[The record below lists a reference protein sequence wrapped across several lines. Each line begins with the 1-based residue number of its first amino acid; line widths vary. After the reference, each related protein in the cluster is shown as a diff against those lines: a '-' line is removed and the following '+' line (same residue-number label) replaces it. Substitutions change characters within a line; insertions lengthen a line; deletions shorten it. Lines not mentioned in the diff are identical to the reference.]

1 MAGLT
6 LALFMQYN
14 AFIENKMQHNAS
26 WRPMSASPI
35 VNYETSPDHY
45 RHWTLEIDAQGAPIA
60 TLTMKV
66 DEDGGLRDGYKL
78 KLNSYD
84 LGVDIELH
92 DAVQRIRFEHP
103 EVRTVVITG
112 GRDRIFCSGAN
123 IFMLGKSSHA
133 WKVNFCKF
141 TNETRNGLEDSSQ
154 HSGLKFLAAVNGAC
168 AGGGYE
174 LAAACDEIIL
184 VDDRSSAV
192 SLPEVPLLGVLPG
205 TGGLTRLTDKRK
217 VRHDHADIFCTTS
230 EGVRGQKAKDWKLVD
245 EIVKPAAFAD
255 AVRTRALKL
264 AAQSDR
270 PADGK
275 GVKLTPLS
283 RTLSEAGVEYEFVS
297 VAFDRGARTATIT
310 VKAPGQDQPADI
322 AGIEAAGVHWWP
334 LQMGR
339 ELDDAILHLRTNEI
353 DIGTWLLKTA
363 GDADKVLAC
372 DKTLIAHQSHWLVR
386 EVIGLLRRTLA
397 RIDVSSR
404 SLFALIDEGSCF
416 AGTLAEL
423 AFAADR
429 SYMLALPD
437 TPDAAP
443 KLMLS
448 EMNFGLL
455 PLITGQSRLSRRF
468 YDDDALLSAARTQI
482 GNALDADAA
491 MALGLITSNPDDL
504 DWADEI
510 RLALEERASMSP
522 DALTGMEA
530 NLRFNGK
537 ENMATRVFGRLSAW
551 QNWIFNR
558 PNAVG
563 EAGALK
569 VYGSGSKAKFD
580 FERV

>member
-1 MAGLT
+1 
-6 LALFMQYN
+6 
-14 AFIENKMQHNAS
+14 
-26 WRPMSASPI
+26 MSESFVVDYQTTP
-35 VNYETSPDHY
+35 ERY
-45 RHWTLEIDAQGAPIA
+45 RHWKLAVEGTVAN
-60 TLTMKV
+60 LTMTV
-66 DEDGGLRDGYKL
+66 NEDGGLRDGYKL

-92 DAVQRIRFEHP
+92 DAIQRIRFEHP
-103 EVRTVVITG
+103 QVRVVVIG
-112 GRDRIFCSGAN
+112 SGLDRIFCSGAN

-141 TNETRNGLEDSSQ
+141 TNETRNGLEDSSR

-174 LAAACDEIIL
+174 LAAACDEILL
-184 VDDRSSAV
+184 VDDRSSSV

-230 EGVRGQKAKDWKLVD
+230 EGIRGQRAKDWRLVD
-245 EIVKPAAFAD
+245 EIAKPAQFVQ
-255 AVRTRALKL
+255 AVRERAEAL
-264 AAQSDR
+264 AAGSDR
-270 PADGK
+270 PAQAE
-275 GVKLTPLS
+275 GVPLTPLQ
-283 RTLSEAGVEYEFVS
+283 REFNAKGVRYQHVD
-297 VAFDRGARTATIT
+297 VALDRDARTATIT
-310 VKAPGQDQPADI
+310 VHAPSTPQPSDI

-334 LQMGR
+334 LQMAR

-353 DIGTWLLKTA
+353 ELGIWVLKSA
-363 GDADKVLAC
+363 GDCEHVLAC
-372 DKTLIAHQSHWLVR
+372 DASMQAHASHWLVR
-386 EVIGLLRRTLA
+386 ETLGFMRRTFA

-429 SYMLALPD
+429 SYMLTLPD
-437 TPDAAP
+437 AQQDAP
-443 KLMLS
+443 VVTLS
-448 EMNFGLL
+448 VMNFGLL
-455 PLITGQSRLSRRF
+455 PMVTGQSRLARRF
-468 YDDDALLSAARTQI
+468 YDDEAKLGELKALTGQS
-482 GNALDADAA
+482 LDADKA
-491 MALGLITSNPDDL
+491 MALGLITANPDDI

-530 NLRFNGK
+530 NLRFNGH
-537 ENMATRVFGRLSAW
+537 ENMFTRVFGRLSAW

-563 EAGALK
+563 ETGALK
-569 VYGSGSKAKFD
+569 VYGTGSKAKFE